1 MVLLSALYQRPNT
14 DGVRTSMAYSMR
26 LEYRMRINLLI
37 VVKKT
42 KLRWYAGEVDM
53 VEDKDIRFHTGS
65 SHLSKQA
72 SNSTAWSGMK
82 VFIIMVW

>member
-1 MVLLSALYQRPNT
+1 
-14 DGVRTSMAYSMR
+14 MR

-42 KLRWYAGEVDM
+42 VLRWYTGEVDM

-65 SHLSKQA
+65 LHLSKQV
-72 SNSTAWSGMK
+72 SNSTGWA
-82 VFIIMVW
+82 

>member
-1 MVLLSALYQRPNT
+1 
-14 DGVRTSMAYSMR
+14 MR

-42 KLRWYAGEVDM
+42 VLWWYTGEVNM

-65 SHLSKQA
+65 SHLSEQV
-72 SNSTAWSGMK
+72 SNSTGWA
-82 VFIIMVW
+82 